1 MLAHVASRD
10 IQRSRARFSSAGSFS
25 CQPPGHVLSKS
36 PFLAVTGLSAPR
48 RPLLCRGGLKCFTC
62 SLHDGSW
69 ALTRKTW
76 TAGPRNGSSK
86 ISPAGQKAA
95 NGLGIDFPCDFKPP
109 NPSPHPARAELG
121 FLGSAGL
128 PAVTSKAVPTLDAAR
143 IRGRQRLGQVQVR
156 APISLSAWPKHTPHR
171 PDTRREDPPA
181 LAAQSVQT
189 LPASRALLL
198 LYHLRMH
205 YCALSPRCPVSPT
218 QSPFRSPRLARSF
231 VVLLSPSLRP
241 SYIAPSRSTQAI
253 HHTAKFCTRGQL
265 SDCDNGEPKE
275 TLQAPNAP
283 LRRLQKSASNSK

>member
-1 MLAHVASRD
+1 M
-10 IQRSRARFSSAGSFS
+10 
-25 CQPPGHVLSKS
+25 
-36 PFLAVTGLSAPR
+36 TGLSAPR
-48 RPLLCRGGLKCFTC
+48 RPLLYRGGLKCFTC

-76 TAGPRNGSSK
+76 TAGPRNDGSK
-86 ISPAGQKAA
+86 ISPTVQKAA
-95 NGLGIDFPCDFKPP
+95 NGLGIDFPCDFRPP

-156 APISLSAWPKHTPHR
+156 APISLSAWPKHTPPQTRRTQRRSSCSSCPIR
-171 PDTRREDPPA
+171 PDTPS
-181 LAAQSVQT
+181 LQSVAAAVS
-189 LPASRALLL
+189 LAHALLRL
-198 LYHLRMH
+198 V
-205 YCALSPRCPVSPT
+205 AEV
-218 QSPFRSPRLARSF
+218 PRLTHPIPLPFPTPRQIFCRS
-231 VVLLSPSLRP
+231 SPSLRP

-265 SDCDNGEPKE
+265 SDCDNGGSKD